1 MGLLFFDLDKNNFE
15 FLFIFSI
22 LKNFI
27 KVSIFSEKITPPY
40 YTLYSNAQ
48 HVLRPESKPCVTS
61 PLEMVFIP
69 AKITNRTDV
78 QHLPL

>member
-1 MGLLFFDLDKNNFE
+1 M
-15 FLFIFSI
+15 
-22 LKNFI
+22 
-27 KVSIFSEKITPPY
+27 SIFSEKITPPY

-78 QHLPL
+78 QYLPLLFIPANILLIAEVHP